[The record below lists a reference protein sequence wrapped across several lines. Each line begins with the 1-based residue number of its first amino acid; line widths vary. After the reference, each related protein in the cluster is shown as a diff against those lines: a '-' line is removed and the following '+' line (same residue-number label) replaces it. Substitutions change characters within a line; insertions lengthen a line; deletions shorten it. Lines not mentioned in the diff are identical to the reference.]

1 VVVANQE
8 NRESSAIEKIE
19 AIRSRMSGN
28 APGNLPGNNAPLPVP
43 ETPRQ
48 RANALKLRANTL
60 KAKIASRTA
69 AHTNEKLKTA
79 TNPATGLEVALSNAT
94 AERRGGKRNTRRRIG
109 MESRKTRR
117 GGGRGRRRPA
127 KRVPVQFGPKTYE
140 NTMKNVFNSMKKGVN
155 EARSW
160 GDFQIEEDAKKKKKG
175 GRRSRTRKN
184 RRNH

>member
-1 VVVANQE
+1 
-8 NRESSAIEKIE
+8 
-19 AIRSRMSGN
+19 MSGN
-28 APGNLPGNNAPLPVP
+28 APVNLPGNNAPPPVP

-60 KAKIASRTA
+60 KAKVASRTA

-79 TNPATGLEVALSNAT
+79 TNPATGIEQKLKNLAT
-94 AERRGGKRNTRRRIG
+94 GGKRNTRRRIG

-160 GDFQIEEDAKKKKKG
+160 GDFQMEEDAKKKKKG